1 MSPEVQEG
9 STETQN
15 FKHKIMKSMGEAID
29 QKINEYSSTVEEAFK
44 TLNEVMK
51 EVELLKSDVD
61 VDVLKNLEDQ
71 KPAKGYQANEDSND
85 IIRLS

>member
-1 MSPEVQEG
+1 MSPEGLEG

-61 VDVLKNLEDQ
+61 VDFLKNLEGQ
-71 KPAKGYQANEDSND
+71 IPAKGYQANEDSND

>member
-1 MSPEVQEG
+1 MSPEGQEG

-61 VDVLKNLEDQ
+61 VDFLKNLEDQ
-71 KPAKGYQANEDSND
+71 IPAKGYQPNEDSND